1 VGYDVE
7 ALRAQQFPLTRNT
20 VYLNH
25 AGVSPIPQRTFDVL
39 QKSNEYLLLDP
50 ALGWETWFFPRFE
63 AFNETMRGLINA
75 ESPEEIVGVQSTG
88 FGLNLVAQALPWK
101 RGENLVVCDIEFPSN
116 VYPWMRLA
124 DQHGVEIRFVQPDE
138 GGVTPDLLKR
148 HIDANTRL
156 VAVSAIQFLTGHR
169 TDLKAIGALCR
180 ERGILHVVDAI
191 QAAGHIPID
200 VQAMHI
206 DILSTGGQKSLM
218 GPPGQGFLYI
228 RRQLADQIEPTM
240 ISSISVE
247 DYLHWLKYDLNFRP
261 GAARFNQGTPG
272 VANIVGLQE
281 SVAMLRELGL
291 ANIDAYVTA
300 LADYLIERVKA
311 KGWEV
316 ITPAAHGPIV
326 TFRAAETDEATAA
339 LVKALAAQR
348 IFVVKHWDKQ
358 DIAYIRASLHCYNNV
373 ADIDNLL
380 MALKEARA

>member
-1 VGYDVE
+1 V
-7 ALRAQQFPLTRNT
+7 
-20 VYLNH
+20 
-25 AGVSPIPQRTFDVL
+25 
-39 QKSNEYLLLDP
+39 
-50 ALGWETWFFPRFE
+50 
-63 AFNETMRGLINA
+63 
-75 ESPEEIVGVQSTG
+75 
-88 FGLNLVAQALPWK
+88 
-101 RGENLVVCDIEFPSN
+101 
-116 VYPWMRLA
+116 
-124 DQHGVEIRFVQPDE
+124 
-138 GGVTPDLLKR
+138 KR

-206 DILSTGGQKSLM
+206 DVLSTGGQKSLM
-218 GPPGQGFLYI
+218 GPPGQGFLFI

-281 SVAMLRELGL
+281 SVTMLRELGL
-291 ANIDAYVTA
+291 ANIDAYVTS
-300 LADYLIERVKA
+300 LADYLIERLKA
-311 KGWEV
+311 EGCEV

-373 ADIDNLL
+373 ADIDSLL
-380 MALKEARA
+380 NALKEARA